1 MLYPRTTSAF
11 PLLLSKKYGCDTE
24 NQEIDD
30 MTKFEENE
38 DVDEKIE
45 EFVHVLHIINQGVE
59 DKKKP
64 RWRQKFW
71 QIFPSVCGKFIFYF

>member
-1 MLYPRTTSAF
+1 
-11 PLLLSKKYGCDTE
+11 
-24 NQEIDD
+24 